1 MVDVSSASL
10 SIYYGVFRVLLSV
23 ALNIAVGTTMVG
35 LYGRIIFSTAET
47 SHHHYVTPY
56 LLLLGIDRRLFSIFS
71 SGQFF
76 LYMKPVSE
84 YK

>member
-1 MVDVSSASL
+1 MVDVLSASL
-10 SIYYGVFRVLLSV
+10 LIYYGVFGGVLISV

-35 LYGRIIFSTAET
+35 LDGRILFSTVET
-47 SHHHYVTPY
+47 SHHHYVTPC

-84 YK
+84 